1 MKKASINI
9 ENQDDICFKYAI
21 QCGFQ
26 KIYEKSHSEKFYHY
40 KKIEDGLDFDGK
52 KIPANNDDID
62 KFELSQNVS
71 VNMLEVDE
79 EQEQRVISRKL
90 QNKDAKCHVGLLRID
105 EDDSSH
111 YVYVKKIAADF

>member
-9 ENQDDICFKYAI
+9 KNQDDKCFKYAI

-52 KIPANNDDID
+52 NFPANNDDIN
-62 KFELSQNVS
+62 KFEKLNQNVS
-71 VNMLEVDE
+71 ANMFEVDE

-90 QNKDAKCHVGLLRID
+90 
-105 EDDSSH
+105 
-111 YVYVKKIAADF
+111 KK